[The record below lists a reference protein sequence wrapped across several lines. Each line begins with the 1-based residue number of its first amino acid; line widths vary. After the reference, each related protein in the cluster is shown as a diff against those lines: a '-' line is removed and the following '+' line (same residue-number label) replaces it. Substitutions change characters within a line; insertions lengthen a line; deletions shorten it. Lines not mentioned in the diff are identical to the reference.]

1 MAHYVTT
8 IESNLPPEDAFAY
21 MADFSNTRFWD
32 PSVTA
37 AHRVGDGP
45 VEPGTAF
52 DLVTRFGGRE
62 VPLRYAVAEHE
73 PPRRIVLEAQGKG
86 FTSRDTITVAPSP
99 QGSTVTY
106 DAVLAFQGARR
117 LLDPVMQRIFTRVGD
132 NARDGMQV
140 ALNR

>member
-1 MAHYVTT
+1 M
-8 IESNLPPEDAFAY
+8 
-21 MADFSNTRFWD
+21 
-32 PSVTA
+32 TA

-86 FTSRDTITVAPSP
+86 FTSRDTITVARRRR
-99 QGSTVTY
+99 
-106 DAVLAFQGARR
+106 ARR
-117 LLDPVMQRIFTRVGD
+117 SRTTRCSPSRAHG
-132 NARDGMQV
+132 GC
-140 ALNR
+140 